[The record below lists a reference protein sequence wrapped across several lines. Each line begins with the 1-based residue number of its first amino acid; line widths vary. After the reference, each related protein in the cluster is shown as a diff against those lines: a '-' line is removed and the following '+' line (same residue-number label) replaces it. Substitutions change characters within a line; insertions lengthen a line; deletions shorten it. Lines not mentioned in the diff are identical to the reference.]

1 MATMPCECRLYQAA
15 ILADWRRGSARDGM
29 DSGLDSSMV
38 LGRRRGVPPTAF
50 PPKKKLVF
58 LCLGVKDNCC

>member
-1 MATMPCECRLYQAA
+1 MATMPCERRLYQAA
-15 ILADWRRGSARDGM
+15 IMTDWRRGSGWDGM
-29 DSGLDSSMV
+29 GSGLASAMV